1 MYEIKE
7 VDASG
12 EIADIYND
20 LRKSLNIKVV
30 NTIWRYL
37 ATIDGGLN
45 WVWYSSKEL
54 YMSGK
59 LEDINQ
65 KISDNIEF
73 PELPLIPDNVLS
85 SIGISE
91 KDKLEIIQI
100 IKKYNIGNAKNM
112 IGLSCFLKTYDKNI
126 FLKPNVIIG
135 NKSSINSFSDRSEIT
150 NKKTWQLINSL
161 SEMFVNT
168 NHYIP
173 FPPGLYIE
181 LARWPN
187 FLSLVWA
194 MLSGL
199 KKNNHLPKYTAILN
213 KRTVKIIEPLLENM
227 IVKSIP
233 ENKKDV
239 MVPIH
244 NLVTIVMPKMIMV
257 GHMLIN
263 SLSNKN

>member
-1 MYEIKE
+1 
-7 VDASG
+7 
-12 EIADIYND
+12 
-20 LRKSLNIKVV
+20 
-30 NTIWRYL
+30 
-37 ATIDGGLN
+37 
-45 WVWYSSKEL
+45 
-54 YMSGK
+54 
-59 LEDINQ
+59 
-65 KISDNIEF
+65 
-73 PELPLIPDNVLS
+73 
-85 SIGISE
+85 
-91 KDKLEIIQI
+91 
-100 IKKYNIGNAKNM
+100 
-112 IGLSCFLKTYDKNI
+112 
-126 FLKPNVIIG
+126 
-135 NKSSINSFSDRSEIT
+135 
-150 NKKTWQLINSL
+150 
-161 SEMFVNT
+161 MFINT

-199 KKNNHLPKYTAILN
+199 KKNNHLPKYTATLN
-213 KRTVKIIEPLLENM
+213 QKAEKIIEPLLENM
-227 IVKSIP
+227 IIKSIP

>member
-20 LRKSLNIKVV
+20 LRQSLNIKVV

-59 LEDINQ
+59 LENVQ
-65 KISDNIEF
+65 EKIIDNVEF
-73 PELPLIPDNVLS
+73 QELPSIPDHILI
-85 SIGISE
+85 SIGINE

-126 FLKPNVIIG
+126 FTKPNILLENEI
-135 NKSSINSFSDRSEIT
+135 SINNFLDMSDIT
-150 NKKTWQLINSL
+150 DKNTYQLIKSL
-161 SEMFVNT
+161 SQMFVNT
-168 NHYIP
+168 DHYIP

-181 LARWPN
+181 LAKWPN

-199 KKNNHLPKYTAILN
+199 KNNSPLPKYTAILN
-213 KRTVKIIEPLLENM
+213 QRAKKIIEPLLSDM
-227 IVKSIP
+227 IVMSIP
-233 ENKKDV
+233 KNKDDV
-239 MVPIH
+239 IAPIH
-244 NLVTIVMPKMIMV
+244 NLVAVVMPKMIMV
-257 GHMLIN
+257 GNMLFK
-263 SLSNKN
+263 SLSKK